1 MKLLNTILGYVSSDM
16 GIDLGTANT
25 LVYVKGQGIVLRE
38 PSVVAIDTDTGEI
51 KAVGAEAKRMVGR
64 TPAHIQSIRPL
75 KDGVIANFDVAEK
88 MIRHF
93 ITKVHNRRAAFVA
106 PRIVIGVPSGITE
119 VEKRAVT
126 ESALAAG
133 AREALTIEEPLAA
146 AIGANLPVQEPSGN
160 MVVDIGGGTTE
171 VAVISLG
178 GMVRSASVRV
188 AGDELDDAVT
198 QHIKKVYNL
207 MIGER
212 TAEDIKIQIGSA
224 FPLDEEKTLEIRG
237 RDLISGLP
245 KTITISSEE
254 IREAF
259 SEPLTTILSAV
270 KETLEQTPP
279 ELASDI
285 MERGILM
292 AGGGA
297 LLRGIDKL
305 LSKETGLPV
314 HVAED
319 PLTCVVLG
327 AGKYLE
333 EMKNFH
339 PL

>member
-1 MKLLNTILGYVSSDM
+1 MKILNSILGFLSSDM

-38 PSVVAIDTDTGEI
+38 PSVVAVDTETGDV
-51 KAVGAEAKRMVGR
+51 KAVGEEAKRMVGR
-64 TPAHIQSIRPL
+64 TPAHIQAIRPL
-75 KDGVIANFDVAEK
+75 KDGVIANFNVAEK

-93 ITKVHNRRAAFVA
+93 IYKVHNRRSAFVS

-146 AIGANLPVQEPSGN
+146 AIGANMPVQEPSGS

-188 AGDELDDAVT
+188 AGDELDEAVGS
-198 QHIKKVYNL
+198 HIKKVYNL

-212 TAEDIKIQIGSA
+212 TAEDIKIRIGSA
-224 FPLDEEKTLEIRG
+224 FPLDEETTMEIRG
-237 RDLISGLP
+237 RDLVSGLP

-254 IREAF
+254 IREAL
-259 SEPLTTILSAV
+259 SEPIATIVGAV

-305 LSKETGLPV
+305 MTKETGLPV
-314 HVAED
+314 HIAED
-319 PLTCVVLG
+319 PLTCVVMG

-333 EMKNFH
+333 EMRNFR

>member
-1 MKLLNTILGYVSSDM
+1 MRWLNTFKGMFSSDM

-25 LVYVKGQGIVLRE
+25 LVYVKGHGIVLRE
-38 PSVVAIDTDTGEI
+38 PSVVAIDTETGQV
-51 KAVGAEAKRMVGR
+51 KAVGEEAKRMVGR
-64 TPAHIQSIRPL
+64 TPAHIQAIRPL
-75 KDGVIANFDVAEK
+75 RDGVIANFDVAEK

-93 ITKVHNRRAAFVA
+93 IEKVHNRRSAMVA

-119 VEKRAVT
+119 VERRAVT

-146 AIGANLPVQEPSGN
+146 AIGGNLPVQEPSGN

-198 QHIKKVYNL
+198 SHIKKVYNL

-212 TAEDIKIQIGSA
+212 TAEDIKIRIGSA
-224 FPLDEEKTLEIRG
+224 FPLEVEMTMEIRG
-237 RDLISGLP
+237 RDLVSGLP

-254 IREAF
+254 IREAL
-259 SEPLTTILSAV
+259 SEPLAIILGAV

-279 ELASDI
+279 ELSSDI

-297 LLRGIDKL
+297 LLRGVDKL
-305 LSKETGLPV
+305 LTKETGLPV

-333 EMKNFH
+333 EMKN
-339 PL
+339 LRSL